1 MHRSTILMKSLWPL
15 AVAFLMSIGPAAAE
29 TYICKVTTERVTD
42 LYNVKYLELDIQ
54 SRRSRI
60 GNESSW
66 LDGHNFS
73 KSESTSIG
81 MKYYWE
87 QKIDWNPK
95 WGAGSDTVRFTALI
109 KPNNKVII
117 SGKRSQGA
125 SWVFTNNC
133 KVQ

>member
-1 MHRSTILMKSLWPL
+1 MKSLWPL
-15 AVAFLMSIGPAAAE
+15 AVAFLMSIGPVAAE

-42 LYNVKYLELDIQ
+42 LCSVKYLELDIQ
-54 SRRSRI
+54 SSRSRI

-66 LDGHNFS
+66 LDGHRFS
-73 KSESTSIG
+73 KPESAPIG

-87 QKIDWNPK
+87 QQIDWDPK
-95 WGAGSDTVRFTALI
+95 WGTGSDTVRFTALV

-117 SGKRSQGA
+117 SGKSSRCGA
-125 SWVFTNNC
+125 WVFTSNC